1 MPKIN
6 EAERK
11 TQDRVLALFQDKAG
25 LDYAYYGDLHGQINT
40 NIMTDRL
47 TAWLTSTKGGGH
59 SQALADKAVFE
70 LVKVAGNLQQD
81 LYKANQN
88 VYSLLKYGAKV
99 RENPD
104 EPYKTIYFI
113 DWEHSHNNEFAV
125 AEEVTIK
132 SGNERRPDLVVY
144 INGIAVAVIE
154 LKKSTV
160 SVSQGIRQN
169 LSNQSEHFNKPFFT
183 TIQFV
188 MAGNT
193 SEGLRYATIDTD
205 EKYYLE
211 WKNDSVNTAAQ
222 PQDDVSLDILE
233 KCQSLPDKLDWQL
246 FSMFQKRRFL
256 DLIHNFIVFDK
267 GDKKVCRPNQ
277 FFGVKKAQ
285 IKLGKKQ
292 GGIIWHTQGQ
302 DPNDG
307 VALQVDTGKQP

>member
-11 TQDRVLALFQDKAG
+11 TQKHVLTLFQDKAG
-25 LDYAYYGDLHGQINT
+25 LNYSYLGDLHGQINT
-40 NIMTDRL
+40 NIMADRL
-47 TAWLTSTKGGGH
+47 TAWLTSAKGGGH
-59 SQALADKAVFE
+59 SRAIADKAVRK
-70 LVKVAGNLQQD
+70 LTNAAGNLQQG

-99 RENPD
+99 HETPGDPD
-104 EPYKTIYFI
+104 KTVYFI

-132 SGNERRPDLVVY
+132 FGSKRRPDLVIY

-183 TIQFV
+183 TIQFI

-193 SEGLRYATIDTD
+193 GE
-205 EKYYLE
+205 
-211 WKNDSVNTAAQ
+211 
-222 PQDDVSLDILE
+222 
-233 KCQSLPDKLDWQL
+233 
-246 FSMFQKRRFL
+246 
-256 DLIHNFIVFDK
+256 
-267 GDKKVCRPNQ
+267 
-277 FFGVKKAQ
+277 
-285 IKLGKKQ
+285 
-292 GGIIWHTQGQ
+292 
-302 DPNDG
+302 
-307 VALQVDTGKQP
+307 